1 MKPFVETILSVSAL
15 VKGTFLNSK
24 KWAKVPPYFVP
35 INGQLIT
42 EKFKITLNQFMKVWL
57 VRWNKEDLNIKID
70 LKLGTASQTDIIGH
84 DSVP

>member
-1 MKPFVETILSVSAL
+1 MHKS
-15 VKGTFLNSK
+15 
-24 KWAKVPPYFVP
+24 PPPPLLVP

-42 EKFKITLNQFMKVWL
+42 EKYKITLNQFMKVWL

-84 DSVP
+84 DSLP